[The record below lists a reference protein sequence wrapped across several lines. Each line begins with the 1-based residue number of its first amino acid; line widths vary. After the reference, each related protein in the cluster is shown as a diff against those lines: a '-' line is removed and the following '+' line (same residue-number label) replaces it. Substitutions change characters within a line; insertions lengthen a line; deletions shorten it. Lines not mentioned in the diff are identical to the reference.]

1 MSALAAI
8 AVFPIL
14 TLLLIGLSR
23 AENVISGSSSP
34 RGADRSPADP
44 PVLGEITVD

>member
-23 AENVISGSSSP
+23 AENLFTPTAAAV
-34 RGADRSPADP
+34 DRSPAEAP
-44 PVLGEITVD
+44 TLGEITVD

>member
-14 TLLLIGLSR
+14 ALLLVFLSK
-23 AENVISGSSSP
+23 AENVISDTAP
-34 RGADRSPADP
+34 PTVDRIPADP
-44 PVLGEITVD
+44 PVVGEIPVE

>member
-23 AENVISGSSSP
+23 AENVMTGKAP
-34 RGADRSPADP
+34 LGTDRSPVEP
-44 PVLGEITVD
+44 SPLGEITVD

>member
-14 TLLLIGLSR
+14 TLLLICLSR
-23 AENVISGSSSP
+23 AENVIMGGNAP
-34 RGADRSPADP
+34 QAADRSPADP
-44 PVLGEITVD
+44 PVLGEIPVD